1 MPCCCLST
9 ATSYVK
15 LFGKA
20 QVDVNLSLGQFVK
33 VRNNLLPCSARSSQ
47 ELNQTRTVLAFSD
60 FSFLL
65 LQSRNI
71 DNEFDFQQLAYFKTR
86 IGVSNS
92 FQVCWGCYSVSSVA
106 RCTFS
111 PSLNGMAHCLTKVC
125 SIKGANY
132 LRLTAPVYS
141 QLSCYGQK
149 LSPWP
154 KLPRNVWKILPPP
167 RNYGHFT
174 RSQIKIFIVCLL
186 LRRTT

>member
-1 MPCCCLST
+1 MFCT
-9 ATSYVK
+9 I
-15 LFGKA
+15 
-20 QVDVNLSLGQFVK
+20 
-33 VRNNLLPCSARSSQ
+33 
-47 ELNQTRTVLAFSD
+47 FSRVESNENSVGIQWFF
-60 FSFLL
+60 FSLL

-132 LRLTAPVYS
+132 LRLTAPVDS
-141 QLSCYGQK
+141 QLSCCVHHAVTDRSLVPGQSHPEMYGNN
-149 LSPWP
+149 SRHHGIADTSRGP
-154 KLPRNVWKILPPP
+154 KLK
-167 RNYGHFT
+167 F
-174 RSQIKIFIVCLL
+174 LL
-186 LRRTT
+186 SVFCYDGQLRRI

>member
-1 MPCCCLST
+1 MPCYCLSIG
-9 ATSYVK
+9 TSYVK

-33 VRNNLLPCSARSSQ
+33 VRNNLFC
-47 ELNQTRTVLAFSD
+47 TIFSRVESNENIVGIQWFF
-60 FSFLL
+60 FSLL

-92 FQVCWGCYSVSSVA
+92 FQVCWGCYSVSSVG

-141 QLSCYGQK
+141 QLSCCVH
-149 LSPWP
+149 
-154 KLPRNVWKILPPP
+154 RAV
-167 RNYGHFT
+167 T
-174 RSQIKIFIVCLL
+174 DRS
-186 LRRTT
+186 